1 MRYRHLATPKRHF
14 GQSWCGCYKVR
25 YLGYKVNFS
34 LLQELFI
41 MFLQSVGVNTDMDS
55 TGSVAA
61 VESALERLNKQR
73 ETLEQLWAS
82 RKLRLDLCLRLRLF
96 ERDALEVSS
105 QLELC
110 SRELETNQLASEM
123 SEAEDALCTHNEQ
136 FSRIQD
142 SVFQVLLQGQEL
154 AQLFE
159 SSGVSL
165 MADSQYSAQT
175 RVQVLLEF
183 LNEREMDFADLAEM
197 RRMRLEQNVQLLQLR
212 GDASQVISW
221 VRNGEAMLKASFIV
235 PGSLVEAEQLKKEH
249 EQFQVAIEKTHTSG
263 VQVKHRA
270 EALIN
275 ANHQEAPRVREIA
288 DEVTQRWQQLVCSVL
303 DSLEKEYKRD
313 EDWCVGGSGAD
324 KMPQHI
330 SKHQEQK
337 EAFLKACTLARRTA
351 ETFLKY
357 TARSLQYYG
366 YAGEVGAETR
376 VKGILD
382 RLLSQENRVLEC
394 WSHRKKRLD
403 QCQQFV
409 LFERSA
415 QQAIEWIHETG
426 EQYLATHTEET
437 ERLLVEHNEFRAT
450 AKETRDRAK
459 LLIQLADTIVEKG
472 HTHASTIRHWG
483 SAVDKGYK
491 DFTVRMDKYRSQLE
505 HRLGIKSEADTSL
518 DRNSDPSLDMKVPAL
533 PLPLNHSKETNEE
546 KRKSA
551 RKKEFIMAELLQ
563 TERTYVKD
571 LDTCIKVFLQESRSH
586 PNLPSGL
593 VGKHDIIFGNIEEI
607 RDFHRDIFLKELE
620 KYENM
625 PEDLGHCFVTWAQK
639 FNMYVHYCR
648 NKPDSNALLVQHGGP
663 LFEELQKKHRVDHPV
678 SAYLIK
684 PVQRITKYQ
693 LLLKDLQ
700 GEIKGQGE
708 IKDGL
713 EVMLSV
719 PRKANDALHLSLLEA
734 PADVNIDAMGEV
746 VLQDALQVWD
756 PKQLIRKGR
765 DRHCFLF
772 ELYLVFSK
780 EVKDAAG
787 CVKYVM
793 KGRLMTSELGVTEH
807 IEGDECKFAVWTG
820 RAPISDCRILLKAS
834 SLEAKQLWVKR
845 LREVIQETYFSS
857 ALPLAAPPKSPAKLK
872 SRSNQPN
879 MEDEDNCDR
888 GSLASYG
895 PSVGVTSPGQGSVTA
910 GCDANNNHTGGSS
923 GTASSTTSSG
933 GRRKISLPSWFRQN
947 SAMGSK
953 SKLTR
958 QHTID
963 SPGNFHARFLRKQV
977 STAAAQ
983 RAQGSGIEM
992 TWVLADYTATNTTE
1006 LSVHKGQQ
1014 VEVVHNSSAPPDWAL
1029 VRLSLGEE
1037 CSEGLVPT
1045 CVLKQP
1051 PPSVLR
1057 TATSPSKRITLPI
1070 EQDLGK

>member
-1 MRYRHLATPKRHF
+1 M
-14 GQSWCGCYKVR
+14 
-25 YLGYKVNFS
+25 
-34 LLQELFI
+34 
-41 MFLQSVGVNTDMDS
+41 
-55 TGSVAA
+55 
-61 VESALERLNKQR
+61 
-73 ETLEQLWAS
+73 
-82 RKLRLDLCLRLRLF
+82 
-96 ERDALEVSS
+96 
-105 QLELC
+105 
-110 SRELETNQLASEM
+110 
-123 SEAEDALCTHNEQ
+123 AE
-136 FSRIQD
+136 I
-142 SVFQVLLQGQEL
+142 
-154 AQLFE
+154 
-159 SSGVSL
+159 
-165 MADSQYSAQT
+165 
-175 RVQVLLEF
+175 
-183 LNEREMDFADLAEM
+183 
-197 RRMRLEQNVQLLQLR
+197 
-212 GDASQVISW
+212 I
-221 VRNGEAMLKASFIV
+221 
-235 PGSLVEAEQLKKEH
+235 
-249 EQFQVAIEKTHTSG
+249 
-263 VQVKHRA
+263 
-270 EALIN
+270 
-275 ANHQEAPRVREIA
+275 
-288 DEVTQRWQQLVCSVL
+288 
-303 DSLEKEYKRD
+303 
-313 EDWCVGGSGAD
+313 
-324 KMPQHI
+324 
-330 SKHQEQK
+330 
-337 EAFLKACTLARRTA
+337 
-351 ETFLKY
+351 
-357 TARSLQYYG
+357 
-366 YAGEVGAETR
+366 
-376 VKGILD
+376 
-382 RLLSQENRVLEC
+382 
-394 WSHRKKRLD
+394 
-403 QCQQFV
+403 
-409 LFERSA
+409 
-415 QQAIEWIHETG
+415 
-426 EQYLATHTEET
+426 
-437 ERLLVEHNEFRAT
+437 
-450 AKETRDRAK
+450 
-459 LLIQLADTIVEKG
+459 
-472 HTHASTIRHWG
+472 
-483 SAVDKGYK
+483 
-491 DFTVRMDKYRSQLE
+491 
-505 HRLGIKSEADTSL
+505 
-518 DRNSDPSLDMKVPAL
+518 VPAL

-895 PSVGVTSPGQGSVTA
+895 
-910 GCDANNNHTGGSS
+910 S
-923 GTASSTTSSG
+923 G
-933 GRRKISLPSWFRQN
+933 
-947 SAMGSK
+947 
-953 SKLTR
+953 
-958 QHTID
+958 
-963 SPGNFHARFLRKQV
+963 
-977 STAAAQ
+977 
-983 RAQGSGIEM
+983 
-992 TWVLADYTATNTTE
+992 NTTD
-1006 LSVHKGQQ
+1006 SDKTG
-1014 VEVVHNSSAPPDWAL
+1014 SAFFA
-1029 VRLSLGEE
+1029 
-1037 CSEGLVPT
+1037 
-1045 CVLKQP
+1045 
-1051 PPSVLR
+1051 
-1057 TATSPSKRITLPI
+1057 SPSISWNIMNRSTGDSAKRAAVKHPSIWKSSSKKKEVEKMKI
-1070 EQDLGK
+1070 